1 MAGAIRVAAS
11 GGESGRR
18 RRVAGHLGYCLAA
31 AQTQLLALDAVALV
45 RLNPSIRGA
54 STACREPRFLVLS
67 CVAKKVA
74 QQGHLAIRVNRP
86 TTRR

>member
-1 MAGAIRVAAS
+1 MAGAIRVADS

-18 RRVAGHLGYCLAA
+18 RRVAASRLLPRGSPNA
-31 AQTQLLALDAVALV
+31 LLALDAVLLV

-54 STACREPRFLVLS
+54 STARREPRFLVLS
-67 CVAKKVA
+67 CLAKKVA